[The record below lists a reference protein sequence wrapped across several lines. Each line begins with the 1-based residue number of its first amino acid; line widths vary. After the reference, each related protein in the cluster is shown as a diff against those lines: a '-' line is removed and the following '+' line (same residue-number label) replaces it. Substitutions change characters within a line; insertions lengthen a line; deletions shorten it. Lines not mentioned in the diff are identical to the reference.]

1 MWPTWDKWA
10 NLMYHTHHYS
20 AMCTICYSAE
30 TFSPVPCSSVSSC
43 LYFHYV
49 HVIPAGT
56 EPTTLTFDQLS
67 HTWPR
72 CVISLPHMM
81 EQVEQVGAFIRT
93 LLSSPSSPLLPSPLL
108 SYPSS
113 PLPPLLSPPLIPPHL
128 SSSVLLS
135 YPLLSSS
142 LSGSDRRR
150 VNQPTFT
157 DEHITQPASCA
168 IHKQHNNLQNKVHN
182 NLQNELHNN
191 PTNFFILKSIFT
203 TI

>member
-1 MWPTWDKWA
+1 MWSTWDKWA

-30 TFSPVPCSSVSSC
+30 TFPPVPCSSVSSC

-93 LLSSPSSPLLPSPLL
+93 LLSSPSSPLLPSHLL
-108 SYPSS
+108 SS
-113 PLPPLLSPPLIPPHL
+113 PLLYFLNEVQGEGEWFVCFNKQNTDIASHL
-128 SSSVLLS
+128 
-135 YPLLSSS
+135 
-142 LSGSDRRR
+142 D
-150 VNQPTFT
+150 
-157 DEHITQPASCA
+157 C
-168 IHKQHNNLQNKVHN
+168 
-182 NLQNELHNN
+182 NE
-191 PTNFFILKSIFT
+191 FD
-203 TI
+203 